1 MTLKEFIKKTLFENN
16 LNHDPDK
23 VEKSIK
29 EEVKKQAVN
38 GVAAISDEDVKKMIL
53 EYKPKEQK
61 EIDTDIKG
69 ESLSKSPV
77 EQEKEK
83 KCEEE
88 QKPYQ
93 TVLF

>member
-1 MTLKEFIKKTLFENN
+1 MTIKEFIKKTLFENN
-16 LNHDPDK
+16 LNYDPDK

-38 GVAAISDEDVKKMIL
+38 GVAAISDEDVKRMIL
-53 EYKPKEQK
+53 EYKPEE
-61 EIDTDIKG
+61 EIDTDIKDG
-69 ESLSKSPV
+69 SLSKSPV

>member
-1 MTLKEFIKKTLFENN
+1 MTLKEFIKKTLLENN
-16 LNHDPDK
+16 LNHDPDE
-23 VEKSIK
+23 VEKFIMK
-29 EEVKKQAVN
+29 EAKKQEKNGAV
-38 GVAAISDEDVKKMIL
+38 AISDEDVKKMIL
-53 EYKPKEQK
+53 EYKPEEQK
-61 EIDTDIKG
+61 EIDNDIKG
-69 ESLSKSPV
+69 RSLSKSPV

>member
-29 EEVKKQAVN
+29 EEAKKQAVN
-38 GVAAISDEDVKKMIL
+38 GFAAISDEDVKRMIL
-53 EYKPKEQK
+53 EYKPEE
-61 EIDTDIKG
+61 EIDTDIKDG
-69 ESLSKSPV
+69 SLSKSPV